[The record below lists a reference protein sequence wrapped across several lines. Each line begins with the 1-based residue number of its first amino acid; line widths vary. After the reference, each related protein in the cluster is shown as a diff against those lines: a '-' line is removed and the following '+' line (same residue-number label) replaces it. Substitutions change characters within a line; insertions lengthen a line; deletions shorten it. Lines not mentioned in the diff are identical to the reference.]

1 MESGKAEN
9 TIFRVLQQRHV
20 QQKIQLE
27 EQFRTEKM
35 ATQDEARAYV
45 AEIRQNE
52 KDMLI
57 AEQEKV
63 GLYQVFI

>member
-9 TIFRVLQQRHV
+9 TIFRVLQQHHV

-27 EQFRTEKM
+27 EQFRTEIM
-35 ATQDEARAYV
+35 AAQDEARAHV

-52 KDMLI
+52 KDTLI

-63 GLYQVFI
+63 GF